1 VVQPEGIDAEIVDL
15 RTVHPLDRE
24 AIARSVR
31 KTNRALIVHEANRTL
46 GIGAEIGAFLA
57 EELFDS
63 LDAPVLRVA
72 ARDSHV
78 PYAEAQESAIIP
90 GVQDVATALRRLAAY

>member
-1 VVQPEGIDAEIVDL
+1 VQ
-15 RTVHPLDRE
+15 
-24 AIARSVR
+24 
-31 KTNRALIVHEANRTL
+31 KTNRALVVHEANRTL

-78 PYAEAQESAIIP
+78 PYAEAQESAIVP
-90 GVQDVATALRRLAAY
+90 GTADVLTAIRRLTAY